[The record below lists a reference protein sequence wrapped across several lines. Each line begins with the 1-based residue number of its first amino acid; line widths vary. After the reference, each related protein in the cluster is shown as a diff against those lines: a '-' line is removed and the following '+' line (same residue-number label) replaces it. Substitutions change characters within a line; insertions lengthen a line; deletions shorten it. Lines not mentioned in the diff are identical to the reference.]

1 MLAEDEEILTMLSNG
16 NQKSIDLLFDKYYTY
31 LCNVIYR
38 VINDAD
44 YAEDIVQETFLTV
57 TQKAAHFE
65 LDSNFLAWACSIAKF
80 KVLEAARASSAGVTL
95 SPETIEALCCS
106 EAGQPTDPR
115 VDVLEQCIDQ
125 LAPKAR
131 QVVELCYRDCHKP
144 AEVARLISWK
154 PTAVH
159 VALSRARALL
169 RKCLEKK
176 SAGHAGGVH

>member
-1 MLAEDEEILTMLSNG
+1 MTISNENLASQSHVETVQMLFLSNTPAL
-16 NQKSIDLLFDKYYTY
+16 QSFVLALVPDF
-31 LCNVIYR
+31 
-38 VINDAD
+38 AQ
-44 YAEDIVQETFLTV
+44 AEDIVQETFLTV